1 MKRINALIKADL
13 KQFFR
18 DKADIFWV
26 FIWPILWI
34 LMVAFIFVPPGAGS
48 PITLDVGVVNYDFS
62 SSSLNGTLLIN
73 VLEKAEYNGTH
84 LFNVKIYN
92 TTDDLINDLKKGKL
106 DGGIIIP
113 NGFGKNLT
121 LGQAKLTV
129 LIGAKSLYSASINSG
144 VLRGFLSEFSKRV
157 ALYKVNTILY
167 YISKSNFT
175 SQNYTKYTS
184 YRIPGY
190 ENKTFID
197 FLRDFFLGIA
207 EPVIIEYKEVKPEAL
222 ANRANVLG
230 WYTLGAIGM
239 MLLYTGMIYGAGF
252 LVSDK
257 EQGVLYRLLASPMSD
272 EEYLAGRVLTGII
285 ICGLASLVALLT
297 GLAVG
302 AHIIWNPSNP
312 MHWLVIILFINAAVM
327 SLGFGAILAPVVKT
341 SRGASS
347 LGTSLGLL
355 LAFTTG
361 IWFPKEWLPAW
372 MKFIAEYSPFTWT
385 IDAIRGII
393 VYGLSFTELES
404 KIMGSLITSLIIII
418 VAWIL
423 WTKTLRKYTER

>member
-26 FIWPILWI
+26 FAWPILWI
-34 LMVAFIFVPPGAGS
+34 LMVAFVFVPPGAGS
-48 PITLDVGVVNYDFS
+48 PITLDVGIVNYDS
-62 SSSLNGTLLIN
+62 SSNNVNGTLLIN
-73 VLEKAEYNGTH
+73 VLEKVEYNGTR

-92 TTDDLINDLKKGKL
+92 TTDDLVSDLKKGKL

-113 NGFGKNLT
+113 DGFGKNLT
-121 LGQAKLTV
+121 LGQARLTI
-129 LIGAKSLYSASINSG
+129 LIGAKSPYSASINSG

-157 ALYKVNTILY
+157 ALYKVNITLY
-167 YISKSNFT
+167 YISKYNYTF
-175 SQNYTKYTS
+175 QNYTGYVS

-197 FLRDFFLGIA
+197 FLRDFFYGIA
-207 EPVIIEYKEVKPEAL
+207 EPIIIEYKEVKPEAL
-222 ANRANVLG
+222 ANRANILG

-239 MLLYTGMIYGAGF
+239 MLLYSGMVYGAGF
-252 LVSDK
+252 LVSDR

-272 EEYLAGRVLTGII
+272 KEYLAGRVLAGIV

-312 MHWLVIILFINAAVM
+312 MHWLVIVLFINAAVM
-327 SLGFGAILAPVVKT
+327 SLGFGAILAPIVKT

-361 IWFPKEWLPAW
+361 IWFPKEWLPSW
-372 MKFIAEYSPFTWT
+372 MKIVADYSPFTWT
-385 IDAIRGII
+385 IDAIRGIM
-393 VYGLSFTELES
+393 VYGLSFAELET
-404 KIMGSLITSLIIII
+404 KIMGSLITSLIIVI